1 MLFICCFLYKIYP
14 NSRTVSK
21 FRKIKVVLPKLSVK
35 IMIHFATLLM
45 VIISLQISSLHA
57 QTSPQTTEENPKV
70 QADKLYKEGK
80 YEQAKASYEK
90 AKQLPG
96 QEADDYLIDQIAN
109 CDRCIGHLKA
119 LEEVAKDPNS
129 LKIALVI
136 YEKILDTNPHDST
149 IRHKLIE
156 NSWQSANQRFRE
168 LDFRKAAELFKK
180 VTDYPDSPFLQEAR
194 MLMDSSNIFQE
205 SIIAGF
211 IAPHVDSVAVFA
223 TGIKGIGSVIS
234 ENMKYPDKAASQK
247 VSGKVWVSL
256 VINEKGKII
265 PEMVKTVKGIGSGC
279 DEEAV
284 RLVKM
289 MTNWHPAHK
298 WGKPV
303 RFQTTMSINFVLG
316 N

>member
-1 MLFICCFLYKIYP
+1 MLFICCFIYKIYP

-45 VIISLQISSLHA
+45 LIISLQISSLHA
-57 QTSPQTTEENPKV
+57 QTSAPTTEENHKA

-90 AKQLPG
+90 AKQLPRK
-96 QEADDYLIDQIAN
+96 EADDYLIDQIAN

-136 YEKILDTNPHDST
+136 YEKILDTNPQDST

-180 VTDYPDSPFLQEAR
+180 ASDYPDSPFIHKAR
-194 MLMDSSNIFQE
+194 ELIDSCTIFQD
-205 SIIAGF
+205 SMIAGF
-211 IAPHVDSVAVFA
+211 IAPHVD
-223 TGIKGIGSVIS
+223 
-234 ENMKYPDKAASQK
+234 
-247 VSGKVWVSL
+247 
-256 VINEKGKII
+256 
-265 PEMVKTVKGIGSGC
+265 
-279 DEEAV
+279 
-284 RLVKM
+284 
-289 MTNWHPAHK
+289 
-298 WGKPV
+298 
-303 RFQTTMSINFVLG
+303 
-316 N
+316 